1 MATAFFKK
9 DKSEIQFHL
18 LILVYVIFDSKVN
31 PIVLYITCIFSFVLG
46 LHDDIMI
53 ISSILY
59 HTLDRHTVLA
69 LLLVCFSTFVRLI
82 DFCAGILS

>member
-59 HTLDRHTVLA
+59 YTLDRHTVLA